1 MTYFYYKSNPIFS
14 LFNIKTE
21 LTEYLLTY
29 PNSII
34 NDDIY
39 INNDEDNWE
48 SSLKNALLRLGEY
61 MENSNSETTKS
72 ISNNNPIA

>member
-1 MTYFYYKSNPIFS
+1 MDYSYYQNQPIYS
-14 LFNIKTE
+14 LFVLKTA
-21 LTEYLLTY
+21 LCDNLLSY
-29 PNSII
+29 PICII
-34 NDDIY
+34 NEDIY

-48 SSLKNALLRLGEY
+48 SSLNNALLRLGQY